1 MSISTIN
8 SISFKGNSQQTNSNQ
23 KAKKTGGIVPAVG
36 SFFIPGLGQFING
49 NNEAGFKFLAKHIA
63 LMALYKLSMLADYI
77 GVRKSSSALI
87 IASFIGSII
96 STIANLTLR
105 ISSAENAYKGKKAES
120 NNQTENKV
128 DTQA

>member
-23 KAKKTGGIVPAVG
+23 KAKKTGGIVPAIA
-36 SFFIPGLGQFING
+36 SLAIPGLGQFINNDNKTG
-49 NNEAGFKFLAKHIA
+49 IKFLGGSIA
-63 LMALYKLSMLADYI
+63 LLGLNI
-77 GVRKSSSALI
+77 
-87 IASFIGSII
+87 F
-96 STIANLTLR
+96 STIKHKPTLALATG
-105 ISSAENAYKGKKAES
+105 ISGFVLAIASAENAYKGKKAES